1 MPKQGSSGGK
11 YLAYK
16 AWDNLCLPR
25 KERGLGFK
33 KSKEFNRI
41 LITKLSWMV
50 ASKRES
56 VCMRLLRCKYK
67 VRGDGLG
74 KQGQECVPCLE
85 DN

>member
-1 MPKQGSSGGK
+1 M
-11 YLAYK
+11 AYK

-50 ASKRES
+50 ASKRE
-56 VCMRLLRCKYK
+56 CMHEVAEVQIQSEGGWLRKSKVKNVSPIGEQLRRLKR
-67 VRGDGLG
+67 
-74 KQGQECVPCLE
+74 E
-85 DN
+85 